1 MMQIAVAIFARAG
14 SKGVP
19 GKNLLEFKGKS
30 LTRRALEQAAEI
42 VPLSN
47 VFVSTDS
54 QTIIDEALNMGAN
67 APFIRPAELCDDK
80 SPELHS
86 WKHLLNYFN
95 EQVAQTPKVLVVLP
109 LTSPL
114 RSVADI
120 LGAVELFKRN
130 QNRCDLVVSVN
141 NCRKNPY
148 FNMLE
153 SHGEDYLFLSK
164 PSATRA
170 SRRQETPQVWE
181 MNNAIYVGSAK
192 YLNETEDILNG
203 RTLGFE
209 MPVERSLDIDTY
221 SDVSYLKY
229 LEGKGDL

>member
-1 MMQIAVAIFARAG
+1 MMQIAVAVFARAG

-47 VFVSTDS
+47 IFVSTDS
-54 QTIIDEALNMGAN
+54 QAIIDEALIFGATV
-67 APFIRPAELCDDK
+67 PFIRPADLCGDD

-86 WKHLLNYFN
+86 WKHLLNYLDGQDAN
-95 EQVAQTPKVLVVLP
+95 SPTVLVVLP

-114 RSVADI
+114 RVVSDI
-120 LGAVELFKRN
+120 IGALDIFSKNV
-130 QNRCDLVVSVN
+130 NRCDLVVSVN

-153 SHGEDYLFLSK
+153 SYGEDYLFLSK
-164 PSATRA
+164 SSGSRA
-170 SRRQETPQVWE
+170 FRRQETPQVWE
-181 MNNAIYVGSAK
+181 MNNAIYVGSAR
-192 YLNETEDILNG
+192 YLLETEDILNG
-203 RTLGFE
+203 RILGYE
-209 MPVERSLDIDTY
+209 MPVERSLDIDTV
-221 SDVSYLKY
+221 SDVNYLKY
-229 LEGKGDL
+229 LESMGEL